1 MDVHIAFLQ
10 GKLDEKVYMNVLE
23 GFDNQGEKNLVC
35 ILRKS
40 LYGLKHTS
48 RQWNVK
54 LCNTFTKASC
64 IQSNFD
70 YSVFSK
76 HDGDQLVVFLVYV
89 DDLLISGNSSK
100 LITELK
106 HILES
111 KFKMK
116 DLGDSKYF
124 LGIEIARSDKGIVV
138 CQRKYA

>member
-35 ILRKS
+35 ILCKS

-54 LCNTFTKASC
+54 LCNTFTKASY

-89 DDLLISGNSSK
+89 GDLLISGNSSK
-100 LITELK
+100 LIIELK
-106 HILES
+106 HVLES

-138 CQRKYA
+138 CQRNYA